1 MASYRRINIMN
12 CSKLVFLFSLLIILS
27 SCSTTE
33 SVTDR
38 PSDDIFDMN
47 DEEIEETLR
56 EELSEEEYLLFQ
68 NRSYLSDRFS
78 TLEHDMPET
87 YLKEVIQDEREI
99 DESEGF
105 RIQIL
110 STRDVALA
118 DSVRDDFRLWSS
130 QLIIEEGVEAY
141 IFFRQPFY
149 RVRVGDFRSRSKAIE
164 FSQLVKLRYPEAWVV
179 HDRIEPTN
187 ILSDSALN
195 RVINP
200 E

>member
-1 MASYRRINIMN
+1 MN
-12 CSKLVFLFSLLIILS
+12 SSKFIYLFSLLLILA
-27 SCSTTE
+27 SCSTTR
-33 SVTDR
+33 SVTDT
-38 PSDDIFDMN
+38 PDGELIDMN
-47 DEEIEETLR
+47 DDEIEAFLR

-87 YLKEVIQDEREI
+87 YLKEVTQEVREI
-99 DESEGF
+99 DASEGF

-110 STRDVALA
+110 STRNVAQA
-118 DSVRDDFRLWSS
+118 DSLRDEFRLWSS
-130 QLIIEEGVEAY
+130 QLTEDVSVEAY

-149 RVRVGDFRSRSKAIE
+149 RVRVGDFRNRSKAIE
-164 FSQLVKLRYPEAWVV
+164 FSQFVKAKYPEAWVV

-187 ILSDSALN
+187 VLPDSTLN
-195 RVINP
+195 RIINP